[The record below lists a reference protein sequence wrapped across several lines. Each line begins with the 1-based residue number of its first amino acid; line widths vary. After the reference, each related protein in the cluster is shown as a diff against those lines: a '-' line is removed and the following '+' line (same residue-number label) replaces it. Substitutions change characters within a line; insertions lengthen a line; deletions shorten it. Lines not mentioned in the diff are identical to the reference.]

1 MKNTGNVVFITG
13 AASGLGEGVARYY
26 AKLGNKLVLTDL
38 SEESGNALAKELGPD
53 AIFVK
58 ADVTSEADMQKAV
71 DESISK
77 FGRIDVLV
85 ACAGIGSGCK
95 VVGRSGPHPIDAFK
109 KVIDIDLIGTF
120 NSIRLCAD
128 KMQNNEPNED
138 GERGVIILTSSI
150 AAVEGQI
157 GQSAYSAAKGGVN
170 GLVLTCAREFTT
182 IGIRINA
189 ISPGIMATP
198 QLLALP
204 EDVLASLAK
213 SVPFPSRLGKPEEFS
228 QTVDFIV
235 TCPIVNGTN
244 IRIDGALRMAAR

>member
-1 MKNTGNVVFITG
+1 MQNTDRVVFVTG
-13 AASGLGEGVARYY
+13 AASGLGEACVRYY
-26 AKLGNKLVLTDL
+26 AKLGNKVAIADVT
-38 SEESGNALAKELGPD
+38 EEAGKALAEELGNN

-58 ADVTSEADMQKAV
+58 CDVTSEADMQTAV
-71 DESISK
+71 DETVGA

-85 ACAGIGSGCK
+85 ACAGIGSGIK
-95 VVGRSGPHPIDAFK
+95 VVGKKGPHPLSAFQR
-109 KVIDIDLIGTF
+109 VIDIDLVGTF
-120 NSIRLCAD
+120 NAIRLCAE

-138 GERGVIILTSSI
+138 GERGVMILASSI
-150 AAVEGQI
+150 AATEGQI

-182 IGIRINA
+182 LGIRINA

-198 QLLALP
+198 QLIALP
-204 EDVLASLAK
+204 DEVKEGLSK
-213 SVPFPSRLGKPEEFS
+213 SIPFPARMGKPEEFA

-244 IRIDGALRMAAR
+244 IRIDGAMRMTAR